1 MIAACC
7 VVGGLAIAFVALR
20 PSSAQPQA
28 KAPVAAAAPAPAEA
42 PAATT
47 PQPAAPAPSAEA
59 PKDPSTEAAP
69 PWLDSPQTDA
79 PACKPLA
86 DAAPKSLSI
95 ETAIKDALRFMM
107 QGDAKAAHAA
117 FCFATER
124 GAQTK
129 TVLMGQAQVLLM
141 QMDYRGALQVI
152 GRELELRPSWA
163 AQDLR
168 GDALIRLGQ
177 VEEAKRAWFAGAGA
191 TQGSDSLI
199 KNLLRANKS
208 ATQTSVRAGDLRRA
222 ERTLR
227 RTIALAPRDAESCRQ
242 LADVL
247 DKLGQAPAAARWRA
261 YASSAL

>member
-1 MIAACC
+1 LRYARAQ
-7 VVGGLAIAFVALR
+7 LNPKRKR
-20 PSSAQPQA
+20 PSPRQRPTKLRLLQHRSQPR
-28 KAPVAAAAPAPAEA
+28 PRR
-42 PAATT
+42 
-47 PQPAAPAPSAEA
+47 A
-59 PKDPSTEAAP
+59 PKRQRIRP
-69 PWLDSPQTDA
+69 PKRRLWLDSPQIDA
-79 PACKPLA
+79 EACKPLA
-86 DAAPKSLSI
+86 EAAPKSLSI

-152 GRELELRPSWA
+152 GRELQLRPSWA

-177 VEEAKRAWFAGAGA
+177 VEEAKQAWFAGAGA
-191 TQGSDSLI
+191 TQGSDLLI
-199 KNLLRANKS
+199 KNLLRANKA

-227 RTIALAPRDAESCRQ
+227 RTIALAPRDAESCLQ

-247 DKLGQAPAAARWRA
+247 DKLDRAPAAARWRA
-261 YASSAL
+261 YATTL